1 MRIVARQNH
10 NLAAAKDKVL
20 FVRTFD
26 ADVKFAFDDVM
37 INDQVGRRPERR
49 PAMLVRNV
57 RGDAPRGEEIGVQ
70 EHAAGQMRHPQDI
83 R

>member
-20 FVRTFD
+20 SIRAFD
-26 ADVKFAFDDVM
+26 ADVKFAFDDIM

-49 PAMLVRNV
+49 PAVLTRHP
-57 RGDAPRGEEIGVQ
+57 RCDAPRGEEISVQ
-70 EHAAGQMRHPQDI
+70 EDAAGQMGHPQDI